1 MSATPIPTDTPP
13 VADERETGHTL
24 IDGPPAASLIAA
36 GIGAVTLGLFVTLAE
51 ASTGVKDWLQ
61 WNDRVG
67 PLSGKTILAV
77 IAYFA
82 SFLLLGLLWRGK
94 TFPLR
99 TILTVAGVLV
109 LLGLLFTFPPIFQA
123 FASD

>member
-1 MSATPIPTDTPP
+1 MSDI
-13 VADERETGHTL
+13 ETSNGQTR

-36 GIGAVTLGLFVTLAE
+36 GVGAVVLGLFVTLAE
-51 ASTGVKDWLQ
+51 ASTDVKDWLQ

-77 IAYFA
+77 IAYFGTFA
-82 SFLLLGLLWRGK
+82 VLGFVWRGK
-94 TFPLR
+94 TFALR
-99 TILTVAGVLV
+99 SILVVGAVLV

>member
-1 MSATPIPTDTPP
+1 MSTRDTP
-13 VADERETGHTL
+13 ADSETTETR
-24 IDGPPAASLIAA
+24 IEGPPAAGLIAA

-51 ASTGVKDWLQ
+51 ASTDIKDGLQ

-77 IAYFA
+77 IAYFG
-82 SFLLLGLLWRGK
+82 SFLILGLWWRNK
-94 TFPLR
+94 NFALR
-99 TILTVAGVLV
+99 TILIVSGLLVA
-109 LLGLLFTFPPIFQA
+109 LGLLFTFPPIFQA

>member
-1 MSATPIPTDTPP
+1 MSATTPTPSDTPIPDDRDTG
-13 VADERETGHTL
+13 RTL

-51 ASTGVKDWLQ
+51 ASTGIKDWLQ

-82 SFLLLGLLWRGK
+82 SFLILGFLWRGK

-99 TILTVAGVLV
+99 FILIITGILV
-109 LLGLLFTFPPIFQA
+109 LLGVLFTFPPIFQA

>member
-1 MSATPIPTDTPP
+1 MSTTQTP
-13 VADERETGHTL
+13 ADIEMAPAR

-51 ASTGVKDWLQ
+51 ASTGMKDWLQ

-67 PLSGKTILAV
+67 PLSGKTVLAAV
-77 IAYFA
+77 AYFG
-82 SFLLLGLLWRGK
+82 SFLILGFWWRNRSFALK
-94 TFPLR
+94 
-99 TILTVAGVLV
+99 TILLVSGILVALGV
-109 LLGLLFTFPPIFQA
+109 LFTFPPIFQA

>member
-1 MSATPIPTDTPP
+1 MSTTTQTPTE
-13 VADERETGHTL
+13 ADAGAAR

-51 ASTGVKDWLQ
+51 ASTGVKDFLQ

-67 PLSGKTILAV
+67 PLSGKTVLAV
-77 IAYFA
+77 VAYFG
-82 SFLLLGLLWRGK
+82 SFLIFGLWWRNK
-94 TFPLR
+94 SFALR
-99 TILTVAGVLV
+99 SILIAAGILVA
-109 LLGLLFTFPPIFQA
+109 LGLLFTFPPIFQA

>member
-1 MSATPIPTDTPP
+1 MSTPEQAENGT
-13 VADERETGHTL
+13 R
-24 IDGPPAASLIAA
+24 IDGPPAASLVAA
-36 GIGAVTLGLFVTLAE
+36 GVGAFILGLFVTLAE

-82 SFLLLGLLWRGK
+82 TFALLGLAWRRK
-94 TFPLR
+94 TFALR
-99 TILTVAGVLV
+99 SILLMAGILV
-109 LLGLLFTFPPIFQA
+109 LLGLLFTFPPIFQS
-123 FASD
+123 FE